1 MPIDPTPKNVKLYA
15 QARKKFAYMKHS
27 AYKSGH
33 VIQEYK
39 RLGGTFLETKDAK
52 AKQGNLTR
60 WFKEEWRNQ
69 RGSVGYQ
76 KKGDLY
82 RPTHRV
88 TKKTPVTWKELS
100 KKEISR
106 ARVEKQHHGR
116 VKKFK
121 QPISKPKATSSKPK
135 PLKIEASKVKTS
147 KVKTLRV
154 KPKASRVKPK
164 ATRVKSKKSNSK

>member
-82 RPTHRV
+82 RPTRRV

-121 QPISKPKATSSKPK
+121 QPISKPK
-135 PLKIEASKVKTS
+135 VK
-147 KVKTLRV
+147 
-154 KPKASRVKPK
+154 KAS
-164 ATRVKSKKSNSK
+164 AKKSVNPKRKLKRTKKL